1 MKLGDYKLIF
11 VAIGLVGVLLIAS
24 PAIAGV
30 IPPPG
35 SEQFSELYLLG
46 LNRMAEN
53 YPYNIA
59 IGSDYSVYVNV
70 GNHLGSTAYYALYV
84 KFGNQTDQLPNATRG
99 TPSPLQ
105 PLYEYQFSIPDSAN
119 WTRLLTFSVPKA
131 TIQAAN
137 SKINTLQINHEPFN
151 VEKSAAWDSNSTTF
165 TYRLF
170 FELWL
175 YNKQTG
181 SIEFNNR
188 YVSLRLNL
196 TQTL

>member
-46 LNRMAEN
+46 PNKMAED

-59 IGSDYSVYVNV
+59 VGEDYSVYVNV

-84 KFGNQTDQLPNATRG
+84 KLGNQTDQLPNATRG

-105 PLYEYQFSIPDSAN
+105 PLYEYRFSIPDSKN
-119 WTRLLTFSVPKA
+119 WTRFLTFSVPNA
-131 TIQAAN
+131 TIQATN
-137 SKINTLQINHEPFN
+137 SQINILKINGIPSY
-151 VEKSAAWDSNSTTF
+151 VEKSAMWDSNSTTF

-175 YNKQTG
+175 YNKQTESG
-181 SIEFNNR
+181 EFNNR

-196 TQTL
+196 TRTP